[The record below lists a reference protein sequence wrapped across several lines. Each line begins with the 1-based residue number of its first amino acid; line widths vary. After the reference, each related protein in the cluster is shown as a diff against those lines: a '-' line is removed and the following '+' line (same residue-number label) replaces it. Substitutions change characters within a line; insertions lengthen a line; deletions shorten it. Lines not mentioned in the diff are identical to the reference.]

1 MTKDPPGDA
10 SGTPRA
16 NVSYSWG
23 KPPSLLASPL
33 LPKGEASAK
42 GEDRTG
48 SPMTNDA
55 TCFTW
60 GDPKTAVAH
69 KGQRTDKKNG

>member
-1 MTKDPPGDA
+1 MTKDPPG
-10 SGTPRA
+10 
-16 NVSYSWG
+16 
-23 KPPSLLASPL
+23 SPVTHGGN
-33 LPKGEASAK
+33 PQ
-42 GEDRTG
+42 DRTG

-60 GDPKTAVAH
+60 GDPKIAVAH